1 MLYNTLE
8 DLYSKAFLLDEETE
22 KFYAAETYDGSY
34 ILYQTDNRDELHIS
48 KSKNIFYIKFTPK
61 ASGKMRWNLAVA
73 SDTVEID
80 PLFKDGVLELS
91 DVHSE
96 IIGFQAYMED
106 RLKAHAEEKAYSDSV
121 CKQLMEMV

>member
-8 DLYSKAFLLDEETE
+8 DLYHKAFLLDEETE
-22 KFYAAETYDGSY
+22 KFYAAQTYDGSY
-34 ILYQTDNRDELHIS
+34 ILYQTDNKDELHIS
-48 KSKNIFYIKFTPK
+48 KSKDIFHIKFIPK
-61 ASGKMRWNLAVA
+61 TSGKMRWNLSVDPAM
-73 SDTVEID
+73 VEIN
-80 PLFKDGVLELS
+80 PFFKDGVLELS

-106 RLKAHAEEKAYSDSV
+106 RLKEYAEGKAYSDSV